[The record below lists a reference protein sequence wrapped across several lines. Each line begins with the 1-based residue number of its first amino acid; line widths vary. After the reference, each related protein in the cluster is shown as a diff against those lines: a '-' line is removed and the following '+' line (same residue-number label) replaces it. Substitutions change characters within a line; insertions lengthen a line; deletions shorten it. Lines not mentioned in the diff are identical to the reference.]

1 MWGLFEI
8 TFKIIFSPGG
18 PSSPARSEGA
28 LPHSSHPRLAMPT
41 PLVGGGRLTLPGLLG
56 QLPPP
61 GWPHTLPPGL
71 TGLNPALFK
80 SGKIHSIRVGL
91 RVGLLWRQLN
101 FKKSFNPK
109 LYMLY
114 WIGRVN
120 PWVYLL
126 YGLMWNEQSTI
137 NWIITIVNL
146 IIFYV
151 YIKNL

>member
-1 MWGLFEI
+1 MRGLFEI
-8 TFKIIFSPGG
+8 ILKNIFSPGG

-91 RVGLLWRQLN
+91 RVGLFWRQLN

-109 LYMLY
+109 LYTLY
-114 WIGRVN
+114 CIGRVN
-120 PWVYLL
+120 PWVNLL
-126 YGLMWNEQSTI
+126 HGLM
-137 NWIITIVNL
+137 
-146 IIFYV
+146 
-151 YIKNL
+151 